1 MSTPVLVLGGSGE
14 GKTASLRNMS
24 PADTLLI
31 QALPKPLPFEDN
43 AGWKPVADGG
53 NVIVTDKSADI
64 LHIMNHTK
72 RKIIVLDDFQ
82 YVMSDEFMR
91 RSDEKGYD
99 KFTEIGRNAWNILML
114 ASQLAPD
121 VRVYILAHTDVSET
135 GRVKMKTIGKML
147 DEKITVEGMF
157 TIVLR
162 TIVRDN
168 EYLFSTHNS
177 GQDPVKSPMGMFK
190 EDLIDNDLAAVDKR
204 IQSYYPAVFGVAK
217 KGA

>member
-14 GKTASLRNMS
+14 GKTASLRNMN
-24 PADTLLI
+24 PTDTLLI

-72 RKIIVLDDFQ
+72 RKIIVMDDFQ

-168 EYLFSTHNS
+168 DYLFSTHNS

-204 IQSYYPAVFGVAK
+204 IQSYYPAVFGAAK
-217 KGA
+217 K